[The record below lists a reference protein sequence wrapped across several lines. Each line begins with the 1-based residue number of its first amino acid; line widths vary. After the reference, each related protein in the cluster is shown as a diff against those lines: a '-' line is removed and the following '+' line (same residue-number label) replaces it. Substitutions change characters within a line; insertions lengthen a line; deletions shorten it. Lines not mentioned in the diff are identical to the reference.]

1 MWLDT
6 KKSLGCVYCSHLNNG
21 GSLIEDWEWRLI
33 HTHER
38 PLENLEVD
46 KADLFLMF
54 TNISEHVRILVHQ
67 IKKPRVN
74 VYHPTN
80 ELISTNTDN
89 LVVFQTCLSLFLQI
103 YKMIVS
109 SL

>member
-1 MWLDT
+1 
-6 KKSLGCVYCSHLNNG
+6 
-21 GSLIEDWEWRLI
+21 
-33 HTHER
+33 
-38 PLENLEVD
+38 
-46 KADLFLMF
+46 MF

-89 LVVFQTCLSLFLQI
+89 LFVVQTCLSFFHQI
-103 YKMIVS
+103 YE
-109 SL
+109 

>member
-1 MWLDT
+1 
-6 KKSLGCVYCSHLNNG
+6 
-21 GSLIEDWEWRLI
+21 
-33 HTHER
+33 
-38 PLENLEVD
+38 
-46 KADLFLMF
+46 MF

-89 LVVFQTCLSLFLQI
+89 LFVVQTCLSFFHQI
-103 YKMIVS
+103 YELLYQDDKFI
-109 SL
+109 LI